1 MQVLAGDIGGTKT
14 LLAVA
19 EVGSAGQSTAGL
31 RIDIASERRYE
42 SAKYPGLAAICQEY
56 ERAEGRRLPPHAGFG
71 VAGPVKNGR
80 CQTTNL
86 PWILDERDLART
98 LGLRT
103 VRLAN
108 DFQALALGI
117 PALGP
122 ASLVRINDGARD
134 PTGPSAVIG
143 AGTGLGEAML
153 VPAGGGR
160 WTVIASEGGHAD
172 FAPRDET
179 EIEIL
184 RFLLRRYQHVSWE
197 RLVSG
202 DGIVNLAEALA
213 GITDARLPAPIA
225 QAIASDR
232 ASAPALITAAAQ
244 TDPLCRRVLQTFAS
258 LYGAEA
264 GNLALK
270 SLSTGGVYVA
280 GGIAPKVLPFLSDGR
295 FREAFL
301 AKGRMRHLL
310 EAMPVSVVLESN
322 AALMGAAALATH
334 AATESGEGRP
344 MQEATN

>member
-1 MQVLAGDIGGTKT
+1 MEVLAGDIGGTKT

-19 EVGSAGQSTAGL
+19 EVAPAEKASSALRVDLAG
-31 RIDIASERRYE
+31 ERRYE
-42 SAKYPGLAAICQEY
+42 STSYPGLTAICQQY
-56 ERAEGRRLPPHAGFG
+56 ERESGRRLPLHAGFG

-98 LGLRT
+98 LGFAS

-108 DFQALALGI
+108 DFHALALGI
-117 PALGP
+117 PALER
-122 ASLVRINDGARD
+122 ASLVTLNEGARD
-134 PTGPSAVIG
+134 PSAPCALIG
-143 AGTGLGEAML
+143 AGTGLGEATL

-160 WTVIASEGGHAD
+160 YAVIASEGGHAD

-184 RFLLRRYQHVSWE
+184 RFLLPRYQHVSWE
-197 RLVSG
+197 RLLSG
-202 DGIVNLAEALA
+202 EGIVNLAEALA
-213 GITDARLPAPIA
+213 HVTGSPLPAA
-225 QAIASDR
+225 VAHAIASDR
-232 ASAPALITAAAQ
+232 ASAPAAITAAAQ
-244 TDPLCRRVLQTFAS
+244 TDSLCRRVLERFAS
-258 LYGAEA
+258 MYGAEA

-270 SLSTGGVYVA
+270 TLPTGGVYVA
-280 GGIAPKVLPFLSDGR
+280 GGIAPKILPFLSDGR

-322 AALMGAAALATH
+322 AALLGAAALAAL
-334 AATESGEGRP
+334 AATESREGRH
-344 MQEATN
+344 MHEATQ